1 MKKRD
6 NNTLVAF
13 RWKKESLAHLKM
25 VTHQESIKRKQDL
38 TYSDL
43 IREALEKTYLLHK

>member
-1 MKKRD
+1 MKKSE

-13 RWKKESLAHLKM
+13 RWKKESLKHLK
-25 VTHQESIKRKQDL
+25 TLTRQESVRRDRDL

-43 IREALEKTYLLHK
+43 IREALEKTYPLPK